1 MEPLQLSLFDAPSP
15 VAEGVDIETRAEELA
30 DWVMGELEKEGL
42 DRTAQQHFLMRVHIR
57 TLVDNYLTRIPPR
70 QRWQFAV
77 RLFDAIQDL
86 ELHSEGL

>member
-15 VAEGVDIETRAEELA
+15 VTEGVDIETRAEELA
-30 DWVMGELEKEGL
+30 DWVMSEMEKEGL

-77 RLFDAIQDL
+77 HLIDAIQDL